1 MINKKDI
8 DTIYTIYKEAEAEC
22 NKKICYK
29 CDICNFINENDFG
42 ETKPECTTI
51 DLVLKCLGNNPES
64 VNLLKA
70 IKTNFR
76 NICPLKCNV
85 DSCDIKKI
93 KVSDKRLRSLPCLYI
108 YVASILFK
116 EIE

>member
-8 DTIYTIYKEAEAEC
+8 NMLCDIYEEASAEC
-22 NKKICYK
+22 NKKICYE
-29 CDICNFINENDFG
+29 CDIYNFINENDFG

-51 DLVLKCLGNNPES
+51 NLVLKCLGNNPES